1 MPIYIVNNQKYNL
14 PEEAVEGFLQ
24 QFPNAELLEDES
36 VEKTEPVVETTAP
49 ATGRL
54 TRSNV
59 GDSQQVV
66 GSSDSQ
72 KIRTT
77 DESLNLLDNKPEEEK
92 TAGEKMLTSLRNV
105 PSQLSQ
111 AIPFINVGTDAVYR
125 AIFGNEAIDNW
136 NANEDIPDFFKITDE
151 QLAEDRKSL
160 LK

>member
-49 ATGRL
+49 ATGRV
-54 TRSNV
+54 TRSSV

-72 KIRTT
+72 ETE
-77 DESLNLLDNKPEEEK
+77 DEPNILQSLAAK
-92 TAGEKMLTSLRNV
+92 TARGLVTF
-105 PSQLSQ
+105 
-111 AIPFINVGTDAVYR
+111 A
-125 AIFGNEAIDNW
+125 
-136 NANEDIPDFFKITDE
+136 
-151 QLAEDRKSL
+151 
-160 LK
+160 